1 MIRRHRTDEPADQ
14 WSGWSY
20 YGAAHRYDVHD
31 TPEATAACDR
41 LMDRLESAR
50 DERTLRK
57 LAYDDGNAC
66 AFVRLAEM
74 MVDADRLTDLRTLAL
89 DGDGRAFATLMELL
103 VREGRVEQL
112 RAEVPVFASAR
123 AWLAHALIRRGDV
136 NGALVELEL
145 LESDPEHGHF
155 AHSERLNLLLAHGRV
170 EEVRALAEAG
180 DRPAAR
186 RLKHWL
192 ASAQ

>member
-1 MIRRHRTDEPADQ
+1 MIRRHRIDEPADQ

-31 TPEATAACDR
+31 TPEATDACDR
-41 LMDRLESAR
+41 QMDRLEAAQ
-50 DERTLRK
+50 DERTLRL
-57 LAYDDGNAC
+57 LAYDDSNAC
-66 AFVRLAEM
+66 AFIRLVEM
-74 MVDADRLTDLRTLAL
+74 MVDADRIADLRTLAL

-103 VREGRVEQL
+103 VREDRVDQL

-123 AWLAHALIRRGDV
+123 AWLAHALVRRGDLD
-136 NGALVELEL
+136 GALIEFEL

-155 AHSERLNLLLAHGRV
+155 AHSERLNLLLAHERV
-170 EEVRALAEAG
+170 DEVRALAEAG

-192 ASAQ
+192 ASAR

>member
-1 MIRRHRTDEPADQ
+1 MTRRHRIDEPADQ

-31 TPEATAACDR
+31 TPEATTACDR
-41 LMDRLESAR
+41 QMDRLEAAG
-50 DERTLRK
+50 DERTLRR
-57 LAYDDGNAC
+57 LAYDDSNAC
-66 AFVRLAEM
+66 AFIRLVEM
-74 MVDADRLTDLRTLAL
+74 MVDADRIDDLRTLAL

-103 VREGRVEQL
+103 VHEDRVEQL
-112 RAEVPVFASAR
+112 RAEVPVFASTR
-123 AWLAHALIRRGDV
+123 AWLAHALVRRGDV
-136 NGALVELEL
+136 DGALVEFEL

-155 AHSERLNLLLAHGRV
+155 AHSERLNLLLAHERV
-170 EEVRALAEAG
+170 DEVRALAEAG

-192 ASAQ
+192 ASAR

>member
-1 MIRRHRTDEPADQ
+1 MNRRHRTDQPADQ

-41 LMDRLESAR
+41 LMDRLEAAG

-57 LAYDDGNAC
+57 LAYDDSNAC
-66 AFVRLAEM
+66 AFIRLVEM
-74 MVDADRLTDLRTLAL
+74 MVDADRITDLRTLAL

-103 VREGRVEQL
+103 VREDRAEQL

-123 AWLAHALIRRGDV
+123 AWLAHTLVRRGDIDS
-136 NGALVELEL
+136 ALLELEE

-155 AHSERLNLLLAHGRV
+155 AHSERLNLLLAYGRV
-170 EEVRALAEAG
+170 DEVRMLAEAG

-192 ASAQ
+192 ASAP